1 MLLYILCSYRGGDR
15 CSINTVSAKSILK
28 TIVVLYM
35 TNVSTVEKDISSI
48 SSIYT
53 LSVNR
58 QLWLFIRSMFLL
70 LRSQV

>member
-35 TNVSTVEKDISSI
+35 TNVPTVEKDI

>member
-48 SSIYT
+48 YT

-58 QLWLFIRSMFLL
+58 QLLLFIRSMFLL